1 MSEEIDLHELLF
13 ILIGRSMLIAISTI
27 GVGLIAF
34 LISTQIIVPR
44 YTASAS
50 LYVYNSY
57 KERMDDTITNTDLNT
72 SQQLV
77 QTYIVILTS
86 NTVLEKVTEELNGQY
101 SVEELRDMISASAIN
116 NTEAF
121 QISVTNENAAAAKK
135 IANAIVRVAPKEI
148 IRVVKAG
155 GVEVIDYATQ
165 PNTPSSPNVLRN
177 TAIGAMIGLVVSA
190 LISIMLE
197 LFNTTIRCEEDLT
210 EHFDFPVL
218 GVIPALGI
226 REEKA
231 GYRDYGSK
239 NFIRQK

>member
-13 ILIGRSMLIAISTI
+13 ILLRRR
-27 GVGLIAF
+27 LIAF
-34 LISTQIIVPR
+34 FISTQIIVPK

-50 LYVYNSY
+50 LYVYNN
-57 KERMDDTITNTDLNT
+57 KDERMDNTITSTDLNT

-86 NTVLEKVTEELNGQY
+86 NTVLQKVTEELNGQY
-101 SVEELRDMISASAIN
+101 SVEELRNMISASAIDK
-116 NTEAF
+116 TEAF
-121 QISVTNENAAAAKK
+121 QVSVTNEDAAAAAK
-135 IANAIVRVAPKEI
+135 IANTIVRVAPNEI

-165 PNTPSSPNVLRN
+165 PKAPSSPNVLRN
-177 TAIGAMIGLVVSA
+177 TAIGAILGFVVSA
-190 LISIMLE
+190 LISVMLE

-210 EHFDFPVL
+210 EHFDYPVL

-231 GYRDYGSK
+231 GNRDYGPK
-239 NFIRQK
+239 IVVREK